1 MMDAYRENKVISPII
16 MDASR
21 KVPVIR
27 KSLKPARPLHR
38 LSAELDSAVCI
49 DYLPPVLHQ
58 NEVTWSEEN
67 WSISSGYTQ
76 RETKWS
82 DAPTFRSKQDLKG
95 QERPI
100 ERRHSG
106 QGDGTKKDFQVELWR
121 QETWQLY
128 RGEDLV
134 DSGDA
139 ERITYTREFLMK
151 IASLPISKEKP
162 EFLPSLPVVLER
174 PVSYAFLRERL
185 YGSGRGLC
193 FAYQKMATNH
203 HGIAG

>member
-1 MMDAYRENKVISPII
+1 MAEVKGVAQTGISPII
-16 MDASR
+16 MDTTR

-38 LSAELDSAVCI
+38 LSTELDSAVCI

-58 NEVTWSEEN
+58 NEVSWNEEN
-67 WSISSGYTQ
+67 WTISSGYAQ

-82 DAPTFRSKQDLKG
+82 DVPTFRSKQDLKG

-106 QGDGTKKDFQVELWR
+106 QGDGTKKD
-121 QETWQLY
+121 
-128 RGEDLV
+128 
-134 DSGDA
+134 A
-139 ERITYTREFLMK
+139 ERITYSREFLMK

-174 PVSYAFLRERL
+174 PRERL

>member
-1 MMDAYRENKVISPII
+1 MAEVKGVTPTGISPII
-16 MDASR
+16 METTR

-38 LSAELDSAVCI
+38 LSTEIDSTICV
-49 DYLPPVLHQ
+49 DYFPPLLHQ
-58 NEVTWSEEN
+58 NDVSWNEEN
-67 WSISSGYTQ
+67 WTISSGYVQ

-82 DAPTFRSKQDLKG
+82 NIPSFRSKHDLK
-95 QERPI
+95 ERPI

-106 QGDGTKKDFQVELWR
+106 QGDGTKKD
-121 QETWQLY
+121 
-128 RGEDLV
+128 
-134 DSGDA
+134 A
-139 ERITYTREFLMK
+139 ERITYSREFLMK

-174 PVSYAFLRERL
+174 PRERL
-185 YGSGRGLC
+185 YESGRGLC

-203 HGIAG
+203 QGIAG

>member
-106 QGDGTKKDFQVELWR
+106 QGDGTKKD
-121 QETWQLY
+121 
-128 RGEDLV
+128 
-134 DSGDA
+134 A